1 MLNLKE
7 MPSSSLNWEWGDAIS
22 CKKLGA
28 LSAGADLVPGLS
40 VQEPDSDSP
49 NHFTEISQDTDIAPF
64 PPSFSEEANFQALSV
79 LKSLEV
85 FCSWAGLKLHIEQSP
100 GKISVCP
107 AKSGWWQ
114 LSNSRELHL
123 GAGMEERFH
132 LTNWNLEILQPTYLL
147 LAVNVPFHS
156 RRHIKSALCFPNL
169 PQKYCI
175 WQDHIFCKD
184 WGFGTPLLTSSYAR
198 AFEATDF
205 MTISVAHREHLLG
218 ALYSPPRLFLCSTLN
233 FLIFFYTRALFKHAT
248 VQIAS

>member
-1 MLNLKE
+1 
-7 MPSSSLNWEWGDAIS
+7 MPYPAKNWEHSVLELTWSLVSQFRNQTLTLQTIS
-22 CKKLGA
+22 LKYPRTPIL
-28 LSAGADLVPGLS
+28 LLY
-40 VQEPDSDSP
+40 
-49 NHFTEISQDTDIAPF
+49 PF

-85 FCSWAGLKLHIEQSP
+85 FCSWAGLKLHIAQSP

-123 GAGMEERFH
+123 GAGMEEQFH
-132 LTNWNLEILQPTYLL
+132 LTNWNPEILQPTYLL
-147 LAVNVPFHS
+147 LAVNAPFHS
-156 RRHIKSALCFPNL
+156 RRHIKSVLCFPNL

-175 WQDHIFCKD
+175 WQNHVFCKD
-184 WGFGTPLLTSSYAR
+184 WGFGTPLLRSSRAR

-218 ALYSPPRLFLCSTLN
+218 ALYSPPSLFLCSTLN
-233 FLIFFYTRALFKHAT
+233 F
-248 VQIAS
+248 